1 MVGSPLNGGANG
13 KQKWFAG
20 TVAFIAASAILWLFL
35 AVNALQID
43 AGKREEKLT
52 AWRAEFDRYMLDEI
66 AFRLKIETKIEN
78 SLTQTQASL
87 GQLNDNINEIRIRL
101 GQDVIPRGS
110 HK

>member
-1 MVGSPLNGGANG
+1 MVEMNGSING
-13 KQKWFAG
+13 KQKWIG
-20 TVAFIAASAILWLFL
+20 GISAFIVASAILWLFL
-35 AVNALQID
+35 AVNALQVD
-43 AGKREEKLT
+43 AGKREEKLN

-87 GQLNDNINEIRIRL
+87 AQLNDNINEIRIRL
-101 GQDVIPRGS
+101 GQDIPR